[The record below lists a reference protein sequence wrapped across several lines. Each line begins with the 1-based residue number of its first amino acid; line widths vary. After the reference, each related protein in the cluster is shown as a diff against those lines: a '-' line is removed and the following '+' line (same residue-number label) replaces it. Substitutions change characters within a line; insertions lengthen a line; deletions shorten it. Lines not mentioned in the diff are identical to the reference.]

1 MISICTNDLHRQLC
15 CGIIGCWLTD
25 PVRAAPS
32 RFLAFT
38 DELQLNKW
46 LGRRGTI
53 FVTATISFLACIW
66 QGVTNSWP
74 HLFIA
79 RFVLGFGIG
88 PKSATVPVYS
98 AEYVPCIRH
107 VLLADSLSTRCAPP
121 LIRGALV
128 MMWQTWTAFGIM
140 LGYVMDIA
148 FQKVSD
154 THNITGLNWR
164 LMLGSVSSRYVSTLD
179 ACSV

>member
-1 MISICTNDLHRQLC
+1 M
-15 CGIIGCWLTD
+15 
-25 PVRAAPS
+25 
-32 RFLAFT
+32 
-38 DELQLNKW
+38 
-46 LGRRGTI
+46 
-53 FVTATISFLACIW
+53 TAMFSFLTCIW

-74 HLFIA
+74 HLFVA
-79 RFVLGFGIG
+79 RFVLGLGIG

-98 AEYVPCIRH
+98 AECVAVAASIVY
-107 VLLADSLSTRCAPP
+107 LSSHIFFTTRCAPP

-148 FQKVSD
+148 FQHVPD

-164 LMLGSVSSRYVSTLD
+164 LMLGSVRFLLSIHIYSSDV
-179 ACSV
+179 